1 MYEWICSYF
10 GGQGAYVWL
19 EKEFGPA
26 RLRACA
32 ELPLISLCPHRQWNK
47 IISRQKDVGPLL
59 INNDHNLSVWCR
71 KANCEWVTVGWTA
84 VVCCLPE
91 IPALVLLA
99 TTKSQAQHCFRKKII
114 KICHWSQKKQ
124 SQLPIQRLTVGWI
137 TFASFKENNSLMV
150 YLWEKR
156 ILP

>member
-1 MYEWICSYF
+1 MVWVILIILELCAIYVFFLLLRKDKETPWHTSLEMYDWICSYF
-10 GGQGAYVWL
+10 GGQGVYVWL

-59 INNDHNLSVWCR
+59 INKDHNLSVWYR
-71 KANCEWVTVGWTA
+71 KSNCEWVTVGWTA
-84 VVCCLPE
+84 MVCCLPE

-99 TTKSQAQHCFRKKII
+99 TTKSQAQHCFKRK
-114 KICHWSQKKQ
+114 
-124 SQLPIQRLTVGWI
+124 
-137 TFASFKENNSLMV
+137 
-150 YLWEKR
+150 
-156 ILP
+156 